1 MRTWRVGT
9 ISMGVSLVGLG
20 MILLISQIANM
31 NMTTILLS
39 WWPLLFIIL
48 GVEILFYIYFSRKES
63 SFVKYDILSILFVGL
78 LGTTGIVLILLTS
91 SGIMDQFRSAVQS
104 EEKTVNLPGFN
115 EKAGKDIQRV
125 VLDSGSYPLTVE
137 SGTDE
142 EVSIFGTY
150 DELVTVDAES
160 LLKKTE
166 DYLMVERNGDTLYIS
181 FKDLP
186 VQNSLLGGG
195 RTNLKATLII
205 PAELSLEI
213 NGQSTDL
220 VLKPRQLLSNW
231 SVKDSGYLSVYLQ
244 ENSDIKIE
252 AKGVEELEGPENS
265 WKTTEIK
272 EEDKNEEG
280 TEKKNGTLKSG
291 KGNHILTVFDTY
303 NVNVHYP

>member
-91 SGIMDQFRSAVQS
+91 SGIMDQVRAAVQS

-166 DYLMVERNGDTLYIS
+166 DYLMVERKGDTLYIS

-186 VQNSLLGGG
+186 VQNSLLAGG
-195 RTNLKATLII
+195 RTNLEATLII

-272 EEDKNEEG
+272 EEDTNEEG

-303 NVNVHYP
+303 KVNVHYP

>member
-78 LGTTGIVLILLTS
+78 LGTTGIILILLTS
-91 SGIMDQFRSAVQS
+91 SGIMDQVRAAVQS

-115 EKAGKDIQRV
+115 EKAGKDIHRV

-186 VQNSLLGGG
+186 VQNSLLVGG

-272 EEDKNEEG
+272 EEDTNEEG

-291 KGNHILTVFDTY
+291 KGKHILTVFDTY
-303 NVNVHYP
+303 KVNVHYP

>member
-20 MILLISQIANM
+20 MILLISQITNM

-63 SFVKYDILSILFVGL
+63 SFVKYDILSVFFVGL
-78 LGTTGIVLILLTS
+78 LGTTGIGLILLTS
-91 SGIMDQFRSAVQS
+91 SGIMDQVRAAVQS

-115 EKAGKDIQRV
+115 EKAGKEIQRV

-137 SGTDE
+137 SGTNE

-150 DELVTVDAES
+150 DELATADAES
-160 LLKKTE
+160 RLKKTE

-186 VQNSLLGGG
+186 VQNGLLGEG

-205 PAELSLEI
+205 PAKLKLEI

-231 SVKDSGYLSVYLQ
+231 SVNDSSYLSVYLQ

-252 AKGVEELEGPENS
+252 ARGVEELEGPENS
-265 WKTTEIK
+265 WKTTK
-272 EEDKNEEG
+272 VKAEDTNEEG

-291 KGNHILTVFDTY
+291 KGNHILTVSDTY
-303 NVNVHYP
+303 SVNVHYP